1 MKLIGS
7 LAVLP
12 IAAALLT
19 PPVAGHTASETPAAQ
34 GPSRTPSL
42 VVILVADQMRADYLE
57 RYSARFTGGL
67 ARMMREGAWFD
78 RAAYPYL
85 NTITCAGHSTIGT
98 GAFPYRHGMILNTW
112 WDRKTQKTTDCTDD
126 HEKREVNYGTLTGIG
141 DTGHF
146 QMAPTLAQQMRD
158 RLKGRTVTMSIKA
171 RSAIGLGGQKADAVT
186 WFDERGAWTTSSAYT
201 ARPLP
206 WLQEYI
212 DAHPVSDD
220 NGKTWD
226 RSLDPSEYQN
236 ADDSP
241 GEKPPTGWTN
251 VFPHKVVGVPGAK
264 TPAAFF
270 SQWLRSPFADEYL
283 ERMAEH
289 AIDTLQLGTG
299 RSVDFLG
306 VSFSALDASGHNFG
320 PESHEVQDMLV
331 RLDLTIGRLLDHL
344 DAKVGR
350 GRYVVGFSADH
361 GVARIPEQVPGAGRV
376 TSAQISAAVDAALTP
391 IFGPGKYLAYSGY
404 TDLYLAPGAYK
415 RVAARPD
422 AVAALRDKLTAVP
435 GIDRM
440 FLSDEVKDASARTDA
455 DPVRRAAALSHYH
468 GRSGDLI
475 IVPREQWILNSTAA
489 TTHGTLQPYDQRVPV
504 IFFGAGVAP
513 GRYSGPSTP
522 ADLAPTLAALA
533 QVPFVLADGRVLR
546 DALAGGGS
554 TR

>member
-1 MKLIGS
+1 MNPAT
-7 LAVLP
+7 LAVLAL
-12 IAAALLT
+12 AAALLT
-19 PPVAGHTASETPAAQ
+19 PSVAGHATTQTSPEGNA
-34 GPSRTPSL
+34 SRTPSL

-67 ARMMREGAWFD
+67 ARLIREGAWFD

-112 WDRKTQKTTDCTDD
+112 WDRKTQKTIDCTDD

-141 DTGHF
+141 DTGRF
-146 QMAPTLAQQMRD
+146 QMARTLSQQMRD

-171 RSAIGLGGQKADAVT
+171 RSAIGLGGRKADVVT

-206 WLQEYI
+206 WLQAYI
-212 DAHPVSDD
+212 ESHPITDD
-220 NGKTWD
+220 LGKTWS
-226 RSLDPSEYQN
+226 RSGELSDYQYVDN
-236 ADDSP
+236 RP
-241 GEKPPTGWTN
+241 GERPPTGWTN
-251 VFPHKVVGVPGAK
+251 VFPHVLGVPGAK
-264 TPAAFF
+264 TQTAFL
-270 SQWLRSPFADEYL
+270 SHWLRSPFSDEYL
-283 ERMAEH
+283 EHMVEH
-289 AIDTLQLGTG
+289 AVDTLHLGSG
-299 RSVDFLG
+299 KSVDFLG
-306 VSFSALDASGHNFG
+306 VSFSALDSTGHNFG
-320 PESHEVQDMLV
+320 PESHEVQDLLV

-361 GVARIPEQVPGAGRV
+361 GVARIPEHVPGGGRV
-376 TSAQISAAVDAALTP
+376 TSAQVTATVDEALQP
-391 IFGPGKYLAYSGY
+391 ILGPGKYLAYAGY
-404 TDLYLAPGAYK
+404 TDLYLKPGVYK
-415 RVAARPD
+415 RVVANPQ
-422 AVAALRDKLTAVP
+422 AVAALREKLTAMP
-435 GIDRM
+435 GIERM
-440 FLSDEVKDASARTDA
+440 FLSDEVKDASARVDAA
-455 DPVRRAAALSHYH
+455 DPVRRAAALSHYP

-475 IVPREQWILNSTAA
+475 IVPREQWILSTAA

-504 IFFGAGVAP
+504 IFYGAHVAP
-513 GRYSGPSTP
+513 GRYSGPATP

-546 DALAGGGS
+546 DALADRAS